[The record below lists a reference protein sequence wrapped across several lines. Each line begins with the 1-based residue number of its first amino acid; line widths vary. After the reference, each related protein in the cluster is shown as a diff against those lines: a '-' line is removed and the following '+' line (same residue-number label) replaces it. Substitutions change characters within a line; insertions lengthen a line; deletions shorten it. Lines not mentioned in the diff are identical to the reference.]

1 MTRIVIVAKN
11 GGDLLQ
17 DTQASE
23 VVLSQPSVVQIGV
36 TKDAVESITR
46 EGNNVVIVLKN
57 GEKIVVDNF
66 FNDANNADNSLVFP
80 EQDKGFALVQFDS
93 TNGAVNY
100 LGLDN
105 LEPLLYT
112 SDNAGLIA
120 WLFPVVTAG
129 GILWWAH
136 RDHDSKDQT
145 SPNAKATLTS
155 ITDDTGLSSTDLIT
169 NDQTLILNGKITE
182 PLAADE
188 TVQISLDGGKTWLD
202 AVVDRNNGSWSYD
215 NTNNPLADGVY
226 AVQVRT
232 VDEAGN
238 VGPITEQKITIDTT
252 IPEQLEGVGATDN
265 VGPNV
270 GDIPSGGT
278 TDDNTPTITGTGEP
292 GATVEVIDNGKPLG
306 TVTVDSAGNWTFT
319 PETPLT
325 DGPHEITTTQT
336 DPAGNTS
343 DPSDPLVL
351 TVDTTPPAKPEGVGA
366 TDNVGPNVGNIPSG
380 GTTDDNT
387 PTITG
392 TGEPGATVEVSD
404 NGKPLGTAT
413 VDSTGNWTFTPETP
427 LTDGPHEITTTQ
439 TDPAGNTSEPSDPLV
454 LTVDTTPP
462 AKPEGVGATD
472 NVGPNVGDIPSGG
485 TTDDN
490 TPTITGT
497 GEPGATVEVSDNGK
511 PLGTATVDSTGNWT
525 FTPETPL
532 TDGPHE
538 ITTTQTDPAG
548 NTSEPSDPLVL
559 TVDTTPPAKPEG
571 VGATDNVGPNVGD
584 IPSGGTTDDNTPTI
598 TGTGEPGATV
608 EVSDNGKPL
617 GTATVDS
624 TGNWTFTPE
633 TPLTDGPHEIT
644 TTQTDPAGNT
654 SEPSDPLV
662 LTVDTTA

>member
-23 VVLSQPSVVQIGV
+23 VVLSQPSVVQVGV

-80 EQDKGFALVQFDS
+80 EQDKGFALVEFDS
-93 TNGAVNY
+93 ANGAVNY
-100 LGLDN
+100 LGLDS
-105 LEPLLYT
+105 LEPLLY
-112 SDNAGLIA
+112 SNDSAGLIA

-136 RDHDSKDQT
+136 RDHDNNDRT
-145 SPNAKATLTS
+145 SPTAKATLTG
-155 ITDDTGLSSTDLIT
+155 ITEDTGLSSTDLIT
-169 NDQTLILNGKITE
+169 NDKTLILSGKITE

-202 AVVDRNNGSWSYD
+202 TVVDRNNGSWSYD
-215 NTNNPLADGVY
+215 NTKNPLADGVY
-226 AVQVRT
+226 TVQVRT

-238 VGPITEQKITIDTT
+238 VGPISEQKITIDTT
-252 IPEQLEGVGATDN
+252 VPIQPEGVGATDN

-270 GDIPSGGT
+270 GDIPAGGT
-278 TDDNTPTITGTGEP
+278 TDDTTPTITGKGEP
-292 GATVEVIDNGKPLG
+292 GATVEVSDNGKPLG
-306 TVTVDSAGNWTFT
+306 TTTVDSTGNWTFT

-351 TVDTTPPAKPEGVGA
+351 T
-366 TDNVGPNVGNIPSG
+366 I
-380 GTTDDNT
+380 
-387 PTITG
+387 
-392 TGEPGATVEVSD
+392 
-404 NGKPLGTAT
+404 
-413 VDSTGNWTFTPETP
+413 
-427 LTDGPHEITTTQ
+427 
-439 TDPAGNTSEPSDPLV
+439 
-454 LTVDTTPP
+454 DTTPP

-472 NVGPNVGDIPSGG
+472 NVGPNVGDIPAGG
-485 TTDDN
+485 TTDDT
-490 TPTITGT
+490 TPTITGK

-511 PLGTATVDSTGNWT
+511 PLGTTTVDSTGNWT
-525 FTPETPL
+525 FTPDTPL

-548 NTSEPSDPLVL
+548 NTSDPSDPFVL
-559 TVDTTPPAKPEG
+559 TVDTT
-571 VGATDNVGPNVGD
+571 V
-584 IPSGGTTDDNTPTI
+584 PTI
-598 TGTGEPGATV
+598 TAEITGITEDTGLANDFVTNDPSLVISGKVSDATQVQAGDKVQVRVDGGTWTDAALKADGTWSLDNTANPLAEGKHTV
-608 EVSDNGKPL
+608 EARIVDQVGNA
-617 GTATVDS
+617 TA
-624 TGNWTFTPE
+624 P
-633 TPLTDGPHEIT
+633 
-644 TTQTDPAGNT
+644 
-654 SEPSDPLV
+654 
-662 LTVDTTA
+662 